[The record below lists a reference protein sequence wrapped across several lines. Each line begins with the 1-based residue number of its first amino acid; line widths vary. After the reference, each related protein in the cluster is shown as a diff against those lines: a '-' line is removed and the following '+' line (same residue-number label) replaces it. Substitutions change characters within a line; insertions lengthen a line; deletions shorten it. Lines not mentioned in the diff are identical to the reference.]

1 MATKLIR
8 LNDGTLVEVKAP
20 EGEFREIAG
29 GVADRVDASVDKIK
43 PILTKVCKSIT
54 SAWKEIN
61 QDMLIEKTEI
71 ELGLSFEGEG
81 NIYITK
87 AKAGANLVI
96 KLVLN
101 PKQ

>member
-8 LNDGTLVEVKAP
+8 LDDGTLVEVEVQ
-20 EGEFREIAG
+20 EGEFQEIAG

-43 PILTKVCKSIT
+43 PVLIKVCESIT
-54 SAWKEIN
+54 SAWKEMN

-71 ELGLSFEGEG
+71 ELGLSFECEG
-81 NIYITK
+81 NIYVTK